1 MSYSPQAEVDPLAW
15 LRAVSA
21 GDDAAA
27 AATVGGATPLAG
39 EASPNVAPSLGVTD
53 PAWAFTDEGQAQEV
67 LRGIGHICRNN
78 CPIQRACA
86 GEGCRLY
93 RLEDQAEKF
102 LGLGGYEDEYE

>member
-27 AATVGGATPLAG
+27 AVAVGGATPLAG
-39 EASPNVAPSLGVTD
+39 EVASNVAPQLGGTD
-53 PAWAFTDEGQAQEV
+53 PAWAFTGADMAQEV
-67 LRGIGHICRNN
+67 LQGIGQICSNN
-78 CPIQRACA
+78 CPIQRACV
-86 GEGCRLY
+86 EERCRLY

-102 LGLGGYEDEYE
+102 LGLEGYGYE

>member
-21 GDDAAA
+21 GDDAATEVA
-27 AATVGGATPLAG
+27 VGGATPLAG
-39 EASPNVAPSLGVTD
+39 EMASNVAPQLGVAD
-53 PAWAFTDEGQAQEV
+53 PAWAFTGSDMAQEV
-67 LRGIGHICRNN
+67 LQGIGHICKNN